1 MPDLRVLLV
10 EDDPLD
16 AELTIREL
24 RKSGYDL
31 EWQRVDTQA
40 EFMNRLAQDPP
51 DLIISDHAMP
61 QFSSSGPFQCLRHS
75 GLTVPFIVVSNA
87 SGEEEAVGLMRSGA
101 GDYQLEDLI
110 GSCGGAV
117 GTSCSAQIVRSQEAE
132 DVQ

>member
-31 EWQRVDTQA
+31 EWQQVDTQA

-51 DLIISDHAMP
+51 DIIISDHAMP
-61 QFSSSGPFQCLRHS
+61 Q
-75 GLTVPFIVVSNA
+75 SN
-87 SGEEEAVGLMRSGA
+87 
-101 GDYQLEDLI
+101 
-110 GSCGGAV
+110 
-117 GTSCSAQIVRSQEAE
+117 
-132 DVQ
+132 